1 MAEVIRR
8 KATARNQRIGVVSF
22 DTDAGAIGRALQNAG
37 ETLRQAAYKIDAQD
51 AEKAGADAAAA
62 VEDSKFRS
70 FDENGNPVALQV
82 PEGYGRIARLKFQEV
97 VERRFIETMDNDIRL
112 EAQNLRVKHA
122 RNPLGFKNEM
132 ESYLGGLSKGSDG
145 RFKQYIETVGSAVQ
159 EATYI
164 GLIEKQRER
173 SRQDNADFISLQNT
187 DSKISIAMLSSQ
199 GDKGLAD
206 AMSFA
211 HERAVATK
219 TGEDAQ
225 LFRKGASQ
233 SYFYEAA
240 GIAAASYITTEA
252 KNFTA
257 LERALLEQSISTG
270 QLSNNT
276 KVNNLLNKTIE
287 YKAGDETKSILVRDL
302 INANNQVEVQRKIA
316 AVFQDITS
324 VEIIERQ
331 EAERKRVEQ
340 TRDFERSEREFR
352 SGATEAVDDLVIG
365 SIKNAQEAFLDN
377 GNIDKSVA
385 ASFSEYQTLVKQ
397 IDNEVRFNPEFTA
410 AEGEAIKNN
419 AMIQTAMPFIKR
431 ASASGGKPDNFIAA
445 LSTMDVNSEA
455 FAASTP
461 QQQEVILALSK
472 YGFDENLTG
481 EFSATINQAAS
492 ATVAQIKQEEITFD
506 LVNEFQ
512 DVLVGVR
519 SGELDDKDVDKFFT
533 KFDKQTKG
541 FEGILTQRL
550 KLTTAVDKEN
560 ARKDLLSFLY
570 SSPSHDAAF
579 IKNVQYYMLTG
590 DAGFLKKS
598 TQEKVDKILEGLPVS
613 SQKELTAL
621 VEKVAVDRSQIE
633 LKKEKDLEKYNNV
646 KAFEDQS
653 LSNSKGSEMSQLILN
668 EAGFD
673 ISDDKTW
680 TPQNMQ
686 IAAKYM
692 PEDIV
697 NQLKSFTRMGIAKN
711 PDNLLMFFGRLYQYT
726 YPDGTIHNVT
736 DGFLDDETELKLRYA
751 LTSRRMG
758 RTSNAT
764 EAMMEVNKLFTEPNA
779 SAIQARKELLYGTK
793 NEGRQVK
800 TQKEFLRNLLGNDYD
815 AMVSSEL
822 GMYTDI
828 LLASNLPDDQIKLEI
843 KQKFETRYKQAQ
855 YVFDSSRPVGAK
867 NKTRHALDAY
877 LRPPEKEFFVTSV
890 ESQLNKFGY
899 TLYDHVNEKAI
910 GKIFDPTSSEKGFIP
925 TVLVPM
931 FPELV
936 RAEDQTFMP
945 MKLVY
950 VSDIGDYELQPII
963 INEGTDK
970 EFTAAFQIKDEFKDY
985 LGSAGSVTDAI
996 GLEGLQKLF
1005 KDATTILGG
1014 DRSKPV
1020 PLVP

>member
-1 MAEVIRR
+1 MAQVIRR
-8 KATARNQRIGVVSF
+8 SVTAMNKRIGVVNF
-22 DTDAGAIGRALQNAG
+22 DTDAAQIGQALSNAG
-37 ETLRQAAYKIDAQD
+37 ETLRQAAYKIDAQE
-51 AEKAGADAAAA
+51 AEKAGANAAAA
-62 VEDSKFRS
+62 IEDSKFRS
-70 FDENGNPVALQV
+70 FDEKGNPKALEV
-82 PEGYGRIARLKFQEV
+82 PDGYGRIARQKFQEV
-97 VERRFIETMDNDIRL
+97 AERRFIETMDSDIRL
-112 EAQNLRVKHA
+112 QAQNLRVKHA
-122 RNPLGFKNEM
+122 RNPLGFQNEM
-132 ESYLGGLSKGSDG
+132 DAYLSSLSEGSDG
-145 RFKQYIETVGSAVQ
+145 RFRQYIETVGSAVQ

-164 GLIEKQRER
+164 GLIEKERER
-173 SRQDNADFISLQNT
+173 TRQDNADFIALQNT
-187 DSKISIAMLSSQ
+187 ESKITIAALSTQ
-199 GDKGLAD
+199 GDKGLGD
-206 AMSFA
+206 AISFVY
-211 HERAVATK
+211 ERSQATK
-219 TGEDAQ
+219 DGEEAQ

-233 SYFYEAA
+233 SYFNDAV
-240 GIAAASYITTEA
+240 GVAAASYITTEA
-252 KNFTA
+252 RGFSA

-270 QLSNNT
+270 QLSSNT
-276 KVNNLLNKTIE
+276 KVTNLLNKTID
-287 YKAGDETKSILVRDL
+287 YKIGNKTKSVLVRDL

-316 AVFQDITS
+316 AAFQDITS

-340 TRDFERSEREFR
+340 TRQFQISEDEFKT
-352 SGATEAVDDLVIG
+352 GATEAIDDLVIG
-365 SIKNAQEAFLDN
+365 SIKNAQEAFLPD
-377 GNIDKSVA
+377 GNIDKSVS
-385 ASFSEYQTLVKQ
+385 ASFSEYETLVKQ
-397 IDNEVRFNPEFTA
+397 IDNEIRFNPEFKA
-410 AEGEAIKNN
+410 GEGEALKNN

-512 DVLVGVR
+512 DILVGVR
-519 SGELDDKDVDKFFT
+519 RGQLDNKDVDKFFD

-541 FEGILTQRL
+541 FEGILSTRS

-560 ARKDLLSFLY
+560 AQRDLLSFLY
-570 SSPSHDAAF
+570 SSPSHDSAF
-579 IKNVQYYMLTG
+579 MKNVQYYMLTG
-590 DAGFLKKS
+590 DAGFLKQS
-598 TQEKVDKILEGLPVS
+598 TREKVDTILEGLPVS
-613 SQKELTAL
+613 SRKELTSL
-621 VEKVAVDRSQIE
+621 VEKMAVDRSQIE

-646 KAFEDQS
+646 KRFEDQS

-680 TPQNMQ
+680 TRQNMQ

-697 NQLKSFTRMGIAKN
+697 NQLKSFARMDTAKN

-736 DGFLDDETELKLRYA
+736 EGFLDDETELKLRYA

-758 RTSNAT
+758 RTSNAVQAMT
-764 EAMMEVNKLFTEPNA
+764 EVSKLFDEPNV
-779 SAIQARKELLYGTK
+779 SAIQARKEKLYGTR
-793 NEGRQVK
+793 NQGRQVK

-815 AMVSSEL
+815 VMASSEL
-822 GMYTDI
+822 GMYTDL

-843 KQKFETRYKQAQ
+843 KQKFETKYKQAQ
-855 YVFDSSRPVGAK
+855 YVFDSSRPIGAK

-899 TLYDHVNEKAI
+899 TLYDHVNEKGI

-950 VSDIGDYELQPII
+950 VSEIGDYELQPII

-970 EFTAAFQIKDEFKDY
+970 EFTAAFQIKDEFKNY
-985 LGSAGSVTDAI
+985 LGSVGSVTDAI

-1005 KDATTILGG
+1005 EDATTLLGG